1 MVSYTKRGQSAAG
14 AAIFLAIISGLLIM
28 FIVLMP
34 PQERAELLGDKSS
47 SGSISSSSGSGA
59 ANLLLTSPGKIDYL
73 ARREME
79 HPLPVVQVFTQAQS
93 EVIAEK
99 NLIYARKN
107 LFDREES
114 VFKFNIP
121 DLVNT
126 KEVMLNFKVKSI
138 RGRLNVLL
146 NGEIIFNAPTEA
158 DNSLTLNL
166 PQNSLKENNEL
177 VFGVS
182 SPGMAFWATNE
193 VSIEEAKVVGQ
204 IMNLDGQ
211 YSKQVFLV
219 SEMEKRNLEKVIL
232 RFQPECRNG
241 DVGKLRVTLN
251 NNEIYKGIP
260 DCELALVPIEI
271 APNLIQENENGLVF
285 QAERGRYVLSHVSVT
300 SKLKELDFPTYY
312 FGLSHETYS
321 DVVNGSKSIEL
332 KVYFVDDGESKYGDI
347 LVNGHYYGFDTK
359 ALSMK
364 MNISSDVVQ
373 GNNALK
379 IKPRKTVEV
388 RELRADLIS

>member
-14 AAIFLAIISGLLIM
+14 AALFLAIVAGLLIM
-28 FIVLMP
+28 FIILMP

-47 SGSISSSSGSGA
+47 SSSISSSSGSGA
-59 ANLLLTSPGKIDYL
+59 SNLLLTSPGKIDYL
-73 ARREME
+73 ARRDME

-93 EVIAEK
+93 EIMAEK
-99 NLIYARKN
+99 NLVYARKS
-107 LFDREES
+107 LFGHEES
-114 VFKFNIP
+114 IFKFTIN
-121 DLVNT
+121 DLINT
-126 KEVMLNFKVKSI
+126 KEVMLNFKVKSVS
-138 RGRLNVLL
+138 GRLNILL
-146 NGEIIFNAPTEA
+146 NGETIFNAPTEA

-177 VFGVS
+177 IFGVS
-182 SPGMAFWATNE
+182 SPGIAFWATNE

-204 IMNLDGQ
+204 ITNLEGQ

-219 SEMEKRNLEKVIL
+219 SETEKRNLEKVVL

-241 DVGKLRVTLN
+241 EVGKLKVTLN
-251 NNEIYKGIP
+251 NNEIYNGIP
-260 DCELALVPIEI
+260 DCELSLVPIEI
-271 APNLIQENENGLVF
+271 SPNLVQDNENNLVF
-285 QAERGRYVLSHVSVT
+285 QTERGRYVLSHVSVI

-321 DVVNGSKSIEL
+321 DIVDGSKSVEL

-359 ALSMK
+359 ALSLAV
-364 MNISSDVVQ
+364 NISSDVVQ
-373 GNNALK
+373 GNNAIK

>member
-14 AAIFLAIISGLLIM
+14 AALFLAIVAGLLIM

-47 SGSISSSSGSGA
+47 SSSISSSSGSGA
-59 ANLLLTSPGKIDYL
+59 SNLLLTSPGKIDYL
-73 ARREME
+73 ARRDME

-93 EVIAEK
+93 EILAEK
-99 NLIYARKN
+99 SLIYARKN
-107 LFDREES
+107 LFGHEES
-114 VFKFNIP
+114 IFKFEVN

-126 KEVMLNFKVKSI
+126 KEVMLNFKVKEVS
-138 RGRLNVLL
+138 GRLNILL
-146 NGEIIFNAPTEA
+146 NGETVFNAPVEA

-166 PQNSLKENNEL
+166 PQNSLKESNEL
-177 VFGVS
+177 IFGVS

-204 IMNLDGQ
+204 ITNLEGQ

-219 SEMEKRNLEKVIL
+219 SETEKRNLEKVVL
-232 RFQPECRNG
+232 RFQPECKNG
-241 DVGKLRVTLN
+241 KVGKLRVALN
-251 NNEIYKGIP
+251 NNEIYNSIP

-271 APNLIQENENGLVF
+271 APNLIQENENSLVF
-285 QAERGRYVLSHVSVT
+285 QTERGSYVLSHVSIT

-321 DVVNGSKSIEL
+321 DIVNGSKSVEL

-373 GNNALK
+373 GNNAIK